1 MKAVVLLS
9 GGVDS
14 ATCLGMAVQRY
25 GKENVTA
32 LSIIYGQKH
41 IKEIILYAGTLN

>member
-14 ATCLGMAVQRY
+14 ATCLGLAVSRY
-25 GKENVTA
+25 GAENVAA
-32 LSIIYGQKH
+32 L
-41 IKEIILYAGTLN
+41 